1 MGLTHAADKKVRAY
15 SLGMKQRLGIANA
28 LLAPRELLVLDEPT
42 NGLDPQGT
50 REVRSL
56 VRSLAADGATV
67 FVSSHLLAEVEQ
79 ICTHAAIMS
88 AGRLVAQGTLADL
101 RGAGQARIRVLTPD
115 PGTAAQV
122 LAGLGLAATL
132 SPDGGGLS
140 GGAVPDGAPSHRSRG
155 AALHRASACAGV
167 RGSRT
172 AHRRDAADGG
182 EPGSRG
188 GCPRGGGSPGPR
200 LRDRTG
206 QPRGPLCRLDGGGV
220 RRCPVTLHLWTP
232 RAKTLP
238 APAAGDTA
246 GAAMATA
253 PPVRRRSVAGGL
265 LASELGVL
273 FRRRRTWAMLCAL
286 AAIPV
291 LIAVAVRVS
300 SAVPAG
306 RGPAFLDRITQNG
319 LFVGVTAMVVSVP
332 LFLPLT
338 VGVVAGDTIAG
349 EAGQGTLRY
358 LLVAPAGR
366 IRLLLVKYAGAALFV
381 VVAPLVVA
389 LTGAGI
395 GAALFPVG
403 PVTLLSG
410 DTIGTGEA
418 VLRLC

>member
-1 MGLTHAADKKVRAY
+1 MSSDTS
-15 SLGMKQRLGIANA
+15 SLG
-28 LLAPRELLVLDEPT
+28 APGEDT
-42 NGLDPQGT
+42 
-50 REVRSL
+50 
-56 VRSLAADGATV
+56 A
-67 FVSSHLLAEVEQ
+67 
-79 ICTHAAIMS
+79 
-88 AGRLVAQGTLADL
+88 
-101 RGAGQARIRVLTPD
+101 GAG
-115 PGTAAQV
+115 
-122 LAGLGLAATL
+122 
-132 SPDGGGLS
+132 
-140 GGAVPDGAPSHRSRG
+140 
-155 AALHRASACAGV
+155 
-167 RGSRT
+167 
-172 AHRRDAADGG
+172 
-182 EPGSRG
+182 
-188 GCPRGGGSPGPR
+188 
-200 LRDRTG
+200 
-206 QPRGPLCRLDGGGV
+206 
-220 RRCPVTLHLWTP
+220 
-232 RAKTLP
+232 
-238 APAAGDTA
+238 AGDTA

-265 LASELGVL
+265 LASELWVL

-366 IRLLLVKYAGAALFV
+366 IRLLLVKYAGAAMFV

-418 VLRLC
+418 VLRLLLIAAYLAVSLLGLSAIGLFISTLTDVPVGAMAATVVLSVVSQVLDALPQLDWLHPWLFSHYWLDFGDLLRQPLSWDSFAVNAVLQGGYVAVFGALAYARFVTKDVLS